1 LVVVD
6 DRALV
11 HLVDAAEV
19 ELQRPEV
26 VNSSHQR
33 PEQKGDEAD
42 FKKRNQQHLAL
53 VAAFTG
59 ERLRTT
65 QGARGFFADSGLG
78 HGGGLKQ
85 VRLKI
90 QILTIFPEVC
100 RSVLSESIMKRA
112 QEKNLAQLEAVDL
125 RAWTSDRHRTVD
137 DTPYGGGPGMVM
149 KIEPIDLA
157 LTQIR
162 SPESKVILMTPQGR
176 KFSDAIARELTQEK
190 DLIFLCGHYEGIDQ
204 RVSDHLVDDEISIG
218 DYVLTSGVLPA
229 LVVTDA
235 VVRLI
240 PGVLG
245 DDDSAQQDSF
255 ADGILDHPH
264 YTRPADYKGWKVP
277 EVLLGGNHAAIEK
290 WRREAALEATKK
302 RRSDLLES

>member
-1 LVVVD
+1 M
-6 DRALV
+6 
-11 HLVDAAEV
+11 DAAQV
-19 ELQRPEV
+19 EIQRPEV
-26 VNSSHQR
+26 VDACHHS
-33 PEQKGDEAD
+33 PEEECDEAD
-42 FKKRNQQHLAL
+42 LKQGDPQDMAL
-53 VAAFTG
+53 VAAFAS
-59 ERLRTT
+59 ERLGTT
-65 QGARGFFADSGLG
+65 QWARGFFAVTGLG

-100 RSVLSESIMKRA
+100 RSVLSESILKRA

-176 KFSDAIARELTQEK
+176 KFSDSIARELALEK
-190 DLIFLCGHYEGIDQ
+190 NLILLCGHYEGIDQ

-302 RRSDLLES
+302 RRPDLLES

>member
-1 LVVVD
+1 M
-6 DRALV
+6 
-11 HLVDAAEV
+11 DAAQV
-19 ELQRPEV
+19 EIKRPEV
-26 VNSSHQR
+26 VDACHHN
-33 PEQKGDEAD
+33 PEKECDEAD
-42 FKKRNQQHLAL
+42 LKQGDPQDMAL
-53 VAAFTG
+53 VAAFAS
-59 ERLRTT
+59 ERLGTT
-65 QGARGFFADSGLG
+65 QWARGFFAVTGLG

-100 RSVLSESIMKRA
+100 RSVLSESILKRA

-176 KFSDAIARELTQEK
+176 KFSDVIARELALGK
-190 DLIFLCGHYEGIDQ
+190 DLILLCGHYEGIDQ

-302 RRSDLLES
+302 RRPDLLES

>member
-1 LVVVD
+1 M
-6 DRALV
+6 
-11 HLVDAAEV
+11 DAAQV
-19 ELQRPEV
+19 EIKRPEV
-26 VNSSHQR
+26 VDACHRS
-33 PEQKGDEAD
+33 PEEECDEAD
-42 FKKRNQQHLAL
+42 LKQGDPQDMAL
-53 VAAFTG
+53 VAAFAS
-59 ERLRTT
+59 ERLGTT
-65 QGARGFFADSGLG
+65 QWARGFFAVTGLG

-100 RSVLSESIMKRA
+100 RSVLSESILKRA

-176 KFSDAIARELTQEK
+176 KFSDAIARELALEK
-190 DLIFLCGHYEGIDQ
+190 DLILLCGHYEGIDQ

-302 RRSDLLES
+302 RRPDLLES